1 MEKGTVD
8 MEPRLQLLMMGGN
21 VTRVRV
27 DTRFN
32 RSIKSI
38 IEPAHSKDPFRRKG
52 HVRGRIAH
60 TGVNS
65 TAVFKQW

>member
-8 MEPRLQLLMMGGN
+8 IEPRLQLLMMGGN
-21 VTRVRV
+21 VTR
-27 DTRFN
+27 FN

-38 IEPAHSKDPFRRKG
+38 IESAHSKDPFRRKG